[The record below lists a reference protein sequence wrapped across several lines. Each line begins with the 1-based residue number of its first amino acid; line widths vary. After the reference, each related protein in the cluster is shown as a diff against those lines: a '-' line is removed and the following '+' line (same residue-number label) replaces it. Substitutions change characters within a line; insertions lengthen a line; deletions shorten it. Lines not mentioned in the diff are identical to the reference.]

1 MSIPLKKIKSFFRN
15 YWWAI
20 PLILVILIALTL
32 VGTAIFFYWTH
43 FKNSSISND
52 PQEWGEF
59 GDYFGGTLNT
69 LFAVINVCVTIWLT
83 VTVNKFTSKN
93 TDKQIEAEKKIAT
106 IQLRHEALK
115 ELRNELDKTYAI
127 WKADI
132 YSPENGF
139 ACQRSVNNFSLNYS
153 YLFDTQTRALCN
165 DFVLKVNDVLSAV
178 VDSDKEKI
186 TELFNGILM
195 KKINLYAVIGHK
207 IIQ

>member
-1 MSIPLKKIKSFFRN
+1 MKKIKFFFRN
-15 YWWAI
+15 YWWATLLI
-20 PLILVILIALTL
+20 FIILVALTL

-52 PQEWGEF
+52 PQKWSEF

-83 VTVNKFTSKN
+83 VSVNKFTSKN

-115 ELRNELDKTYAI
+115 ELRNELDNTYAI
-127 WKADI
+127 WKADL
-132 YSPENGF
+132 YSPENGSS
-139 ACQRSVNNFSLNYS
+139 CRRSVINFSSNYS
-153 YLFDTQTRALCN
+153 YLFDTQTIALCN
-165 DFVLKVNDVLSAV
+165 DFVVKVNDVVTAV
-178 VDSDKEKI
+178 LDGDQETA
-186 TELFNGILM
+186 TELFNDMLM
-195 KKINLYAVIGHK
+195 KKIILYSFIGRK